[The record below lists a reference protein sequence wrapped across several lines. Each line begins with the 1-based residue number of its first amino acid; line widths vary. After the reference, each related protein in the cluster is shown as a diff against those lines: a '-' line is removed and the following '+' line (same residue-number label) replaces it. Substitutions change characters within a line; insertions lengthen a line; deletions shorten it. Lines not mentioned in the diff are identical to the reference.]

1 MRIRGIGNI
10 INFNPDTG
18 EVATYIPGLSIP
30 VITER
35 PATPTDQKESPGEK
49 AKPEPTEPKKG
60 ISNKLLIG
68 GIAAAIA
75 LLFIIKK

>member
-35 PATPTDQKESPGEK
+35 PQTPREPTESPGVK
-49 AKPEPTEPKKG
+49 APTEEPKKG

-75 LLFIIKK
+75 LLFILKK

>member
-1 MRIRGIGNI
+1 MRIKGIGNI
-10 INFNPDTG
+10 INFNPETG
-18 EVATYIPGLSIP
+18 EVAAYIPGVSIP

-35 PATPTDQKESPGEK
+35 PATPSEPRESPGERT
-49 AKPEPTEPKKG
+49 KPGEEEPKKG